1 MIKTI
6 KLPIVISD
14 DDKMIVLMYQRNQNN
29 VIRFTYN
36 RLLENDNLTS
46 AQISTFQKQMNNI
59 FVDSHLKGSATYK
72 AKQLITQGN
81 EQVIFGGKHLFIQ
94 RCQGKISREE
104 FKLQK
109 LLPIIR
115 VGQANANGNSKFSII
130 DTTKILFKPTRNV
143 HVELKLPF
151 LKKKLK
157 VEFERLKVLQDAK
170 LISITYELDCNYV
183 YITYDDA
190 IVNESKGYVG
200 KQYRFMGIDLN
211 PNYIGYSIIDWNDKK
226 LISSGLFNLTYFS
239 TKSKDLKKVKYEMK
253 ALGKSGEERNKI
265 IVKKLKHLNGKRDHE
280 TIEIAKKLFNI
291 FKGFNCSVL
300 GIENL
305 SIKSKDNNKG
315 KNYNRLVNNEWLRH
329 CLIDQLT
336 KRIDRIKAKMINVIP
351 DYSSFVGNLLY
362 RDTTLPDPVLSS
374 IEINRRAFE
383 FNAQYI
389 EKSKPKEKVI
399 LFPNFESIK
408 HLLVKPLEGFGLK
421 IDDFTD
427 WKRLYGCIKNSKVKY
442 RVPIE
447 SIQNSMG
454 FSKTCRKSK
463 VLNYNFAQ
471 YESCIPIR
479 SGNHDGNSNH
489 GTIN

>member
-6 KLPIVISD
+6 KLPITISD
-14 DDKMIVLMYQRNQNN
+14 NDKAIVLKYQRNQNN

-36 RLLENDNLTS
+36 RLLENDNLTT
-46 AQISTFQKQMNNI
+46 AQLTVLQKQMNNI
-59 FVDSHLKGSATYK
+59 FVDSHFKGSAIYK
-72 AKQLITQGN
+72 AQELIAQGS
-81 EQVIFGGKHLFIQ
+81 ERVIFGGKHLFIK

-115 VGQANANGNSKFSII
+115 VGQANVNGNSKFSII
-130 DTTKILFKPTRNV
+130 DSTKILFKPTRSV
-143 HVELKLPF
+143 HFDLKLPF

-157 VEFERLKVLQDAK
+157 DELERLKVLQDSK
-170 LISITYELDCNYV
+170 SIPITYELDCNYV

-190 IVNESKGYVG
+190 IVNESKGYIG
-200 KQYRFMGIDLN
+200 KQHRIMGIDLN
-211 PNYIGYSIIDWNDKK
+211 PNYIGYSIIDWNDNK
-226 LISSGLFNLTYFS
+226 LISSGVFDLTYFS
-239 TKSKDLKKVKYEMK
+239 TKSKDLKKVKYELK
-253 ALGKSGEERNKI
+253 SLGKDDKERTKI

-280 TIEIAKKLFNI
+280 TIEIAKKLFSI

-300 GIENL
+300 GIEDL
-305 SIKSKDNNKG
+305 SIKSKDNIKG
-315 KNYNRLVNNEWLRH
+315 KNYNRLVNNEWLRK
-329 CLIDQLT
+329 CLISQIT
-336 KRIDRIKAKMINVIP
+336 KRIDRIKARTIKVIP

-362 RDTTLPDPVLSS
+362 RETTLPDPILSS

-454 FSKTCRKSK
+454 FSKDRRKRK
-463 VLNYNFAQ
+463 VINHNFIKYNP
-471 YESCIPIR
+471 CISVRLIQI
-479 SGNHDGNSNH
+479 S
-489 GTIN
+489 